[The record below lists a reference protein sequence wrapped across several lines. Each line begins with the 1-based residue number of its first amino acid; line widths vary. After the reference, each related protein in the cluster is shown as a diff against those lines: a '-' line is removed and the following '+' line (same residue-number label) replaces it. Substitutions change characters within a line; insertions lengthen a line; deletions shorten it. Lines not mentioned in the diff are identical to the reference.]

1 MNGASY
7 SHRSTLSFFLIEQE
21 NLSKMVA
28 IFTKNFYLARR
39 QNFEN
44 NKVVSKTVVRTL
56 EEYPPKK
63 FSLKLKVEA
72 VVQRYSVKKV
82 FSQNFRIFTG
92 KHLC

>member
-28 IFTKNFYLARR
+28 IFTKNFFWLEDKILKITKWFLRL
-39 QNFEN
+39 
-44 NKVVSKTVVRTL
+44 VRTL

-92 KHLC
+92 KHFR